1 MTDYFKNK
9 ASDWDSPA
17 KVAMSGRFVEEMV
30 RNVKFNKSV
39 KAMDLGC
46 GTGLVGLS
54 ILNDIKS
61 LILVDNSRAM
71 IDKLKEKI
79 EVIEHNNETT
89 LKEKVKIITGSVEK
103 YTADD
108 LDVVFSLMALHHIEN
123 IDALFEHISKILKP
137 GGILVIGDLCEEDGS
152 FHGEES
158 VPHNGFNIE
167 SLSKQIEA
175 YDIDIVKTYTYNKI
189 KKNDREYDQFII
201 IAKKS

>member
-9 ASDWDSPA
+9 ASDWDSPI
-17 KVAMSGRFVEEMV
+17 KVEMSNRFVEEMV
-30 RNVKFNKSV
+30 SNVKFNKSV

-61 LILVDNSRAM
+61 LIMVDNSKAM
-71 IDKLKEKI
+71 IDKLKEKLEII
-79 EVIEHNNETT
+79 EQNSRTT
-89 LKEKVKIITGSVEK
+89 HKEKIKIINGSVDK
-103 YTADD
+103 YRAAD
-108 LDVVFSLMALHHIEN
+108 LDVVFSLMAIHHIDN

-167 SLSKQIEA
+167 TLSKQIEA
-175 YDIDIVKTYTYNKI
+175 CDMDIVTTYTYNTI
-189 KKNDREYDQFII
+189 KKNDHDYDQFII
-201 IAKKS
+201 IAKKI